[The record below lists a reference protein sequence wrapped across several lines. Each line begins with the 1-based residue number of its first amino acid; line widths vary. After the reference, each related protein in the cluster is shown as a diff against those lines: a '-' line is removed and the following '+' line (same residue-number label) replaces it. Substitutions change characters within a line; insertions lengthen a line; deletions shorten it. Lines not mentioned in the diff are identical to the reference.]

1 MALTIDEW
9 ARNDEPGEIIDV
21 RDGSGWDL
29 LRGRYADDIDAPL
42 ERIIEIA
49 IDHGVETIVVEF
61 RYIDADW
68 RSEHDHFYGSTFR
81 RYPSICHRLHFF
93 ASVVSANFDGLADH
107 AEAYRGYSVM
117 RPLPGSPVGR
127 TMITPPA
134 ELSGA
139 VMVKATETVNLFGF
153 DLAVTAMPFIS
164 QDAQYLR
171 CAHASIWMI
180 LRHATLQHG
189 LPKRLPGE
197 IREAGVGG
205 VVVGRQLP
213 SDGLSVAQML
223 EALDRLGLP
232 AGLLEPSPDAG
243 PVSKPEPGS
252 LTLYGVLC
260 RYVNS
265 DLPPIVVSHKHAWV
279 VVGWRRSASAG
290 HARLTLWRH
299 DDARGPYIRVD
310 DPWNEPEPAHRPWR
324 LILTPLMPKMNIDA
338 ERAEA
343 TGATWMELMIK
354 SWGTMPDGSLSRAAE
369 ALANGHLTWRT
380 FAVRSNA
387 FKSRLA
393 LRGLDPTL
401 VSLYRTTHM
410 PRYIWII
417 EAVDREAR
425 GASRPDVLGEV
436 ILDST
441 HASPKKFAMS
451 GLLCGHL
458 ETNAFSQAP
467 DHNTTQMAHLAR
479 GSHYLG
485 DQIAR

>member
-1 MALTIDEW
+1 MALTLDEW
-9 ARNDEPGEIIDV
+9 APNNGPGEIIDV

-29 LRGRYADDIDAPL
+29 LRERYADDIDAPL

-49 IDHGVETIVVEF
+49 MDHGVETIVVEF

-68 RSEHDHFYGSTFR
+68 RSEHANFYDATFR
-81 RYPSICHRLHFF
+81 RYPSVCHRLHFF
-93 ASVVSANFDGLADH
+93 ASVVSADFDGLADH
-107 AEAYRGYSVM
+107 KEAYRGYSVM

-139 VMVKATETVNLFGF
+139 VTVKATETVNLFGF

-205 VVVGRQLP
+205 VVVGRQMP

-223 EALDRLGLP
+223 GALDRLGLP
-232 AGLLEPSPDAG
+232 AGLLEPDQNAG
-243 PVSKPEPGS
+243 PESTPEPGS

-265 DLPPIVVSHKHAWV
+265 DLPPIVVSETHAWV
-279 VVGWRRSASAG
+279 VVGWRRSPSLG
-290 HARLTLWRH
+290 HAKLTLWRH
-299 DDARGPYIRVD
+299 DDARGPYMRVD
-310 DPWNEPEPAHRPWR
+310 DPWNEPESAHRPWR

-354 SWGTMPDGSLSRAAE
+354 AWGTMPDGSPSRAAE
-369 ALANGHLTWRT
+369 ALTNGRLTWRT
-380 FAVRSNA
+380 FAVTSNA

-393 LRGLDPTL
+393 LRGLDPYL
-401 VSLYRTTHM
+401 VSLYRTTQM
-410 PRYIWII
+410 PRYIWVI
-417 EAVDREAR
+417 EAVDRDERA
-425 GASRPDVLGEV
+425 AAKPDVLGEI

-441 HASPKKFAMS
+441 CASPKKFAKS

-458 ETNAFSQAP
+458 EMTAFSQGP
-467 DHNTTQMAHLAR
+467 DHDTTQMANLAH

>member
-1 MALTIDEW
+1 MPLTFDEW
-9 ARNDEPGEIIDV
+9 GLSKEPGEIVDV
-21 RDGSGWDL
+21 RDRSGWDL
-29 LRGRYADDIDAPL
+29 LRERYADGLDAPL

-49 IDHGVETIVVEF
+49 IDHGVETVLVEF

-68 RSEHDHFYGSTFR
+68 RSEHANFYGSTFR

-93 ASVVSANFDGLADH
+93 TSVVSADFDGLAEH

-139 VMVKATETVNLFGF
+139 ATVKATETVNLFGF
-153 DLAVTAMPFIS
+153 NLAVTAMPFIS

-180 LRHATLQHG
+180 LRHATLHHG

-205 VVVGRQLP
+205 YVVGRQLP
-213 SDGLSVAQML
+213 SAGLSVAQML
-223 EALDRLGLP
+223 DALDRLGLP
-232 AGLLEPSPDAG
+232 AGLLEPQPNAG
-243 PVSKPEPGS
+243 PAVRPEPGS
-252 LTLYGVLC
+252 LSLYGVLC

-265 DLPPIVVSHKHAWV
+265 DLPPIVVSYKHAWV
-279 VVGWRRSASAG
+279 VVAWRRTASAG
-290 HARLTLWRH
+290 HTELTLWRH

-310 DPWNEPEPAHRPWR
+310 DPWNEPDPAHDPWR

-343 TGATWMELMIK
+343 TGAAWMELMIN
-354 SWGTMPDGSLSRAAE
+354 SWGTMPDGSRSRAAE
-369 ALANGHLTWRT
+369 ALANGDLAWRT
-380 FAVRSNA
+380 FAVPSNG

-393 LRGLDPTL
+393 IRGLDASL
-401 VSLYRTTHM
+401 VSLYRTTQM
-410 PRYIWII
+410 PRYIWVI
-417 EAVDREAR
+417 EAVDRGAR
-425 GASRPDVLGEV
+425 SASKPDVLGEI

-441 HASPKKFAMS
+441 HASPRKLAIS

-458 ETNAFSQAP
+458 EATAFSQAP
-467 DHNTTQMAHLAR
+467 DHTTTQMVSLTR
-479 GSHYLG
+479 RSHYLG